1 MKKKAIHVG
10 VLAAIFIIAVV
21 VFEYMTTRG
30 NDDMMEDLGNA
41 VLPRVY
47 FTVDGYG
54 VNALNAYSEEMD
66 ITTMRDSVTP
76 ISGKKLTMNLEADE
90 TKVTAVDYAVY
101 TLDGKKKL
109 SEDKISKVKDQ
120 MDLSFDQNLL
130 SEERMLVL
138 TLHADGKSV
147 YYYTRIVNPTDF
159 NLTDC
164 LDYVYNFHE
173 NALKKVENAGVGA
186 ALEQDDEDANS
197 TFSHVTIHSSYDQV
211 TWGNLAPQVTGGER
225 WKITETNSSY
235 TSVLLE
241 YDVSCTGEE
250 NETDMY
256 TVREFFRVRKNNGQ
270 MYLLNYDRTMEQ
282 IFDGSKNVLSEK
294 GILLGITLLSWF
306 FTSVIHGNKKIVIY
320 TLLLLTVGT
329 MLQCIFREEQ
339 VLKNPQYYETHN
351 PAAAL
356 QFQYI
361 LGFVMALVAAFL
373 YLNCKNL
380 SSTKA
385 LKKLNLSS
393 VKVCRIFF
401 YFSLFLSVITLALA
415 KSVGNVRNW
424 ITIGGVSLQTTEF
437 IKFLYVFIAAGLL
450 GTKENPDKENIRAFY
465 IVTFIE
471 VLFLALQSEFG
482 TMLLI
487 LMLFLTFIFLFIPDI
502 RYFIGTVLVM
512 AAGSLG
518 LSVVGMQLTKWKAA
532 GVFLGTNKIAQIFL
546 SNYNKIANRFIYWLH
561 PEKDALGLGYQLLKA
576 KESIVLG
583 GWFGTSSVTE
593 LPVKT
598 SDLVYPALIQRCG
611 MVFALLVFIVFIM
624 MWLEG
629 VQLFVRKQDR
639 YHRAV
644 GAGFVFMLFDQTL
657 IIIAGSTGLCPL
669 TGITLPFISS
679 GGSSLMISFMIVG
692 LIVAVSS
699 NVKWKGTLED
709 EEEQD
714 KFFKEN
720 AVTAKCHTY
729 LRHLND
735 HFPRKSFRVAAGR
748 VRRSG
753 QKEESGEGKG
763 V

>member
-1 MKKKAIHVG
+1 MSRHDTGTKSFSFERVLWEIQRAFYSFKNSP
-10 VLAAIFIIAVV
+10 VLALLLMQAAAFIFVQAKGAGKI
-21 VFEYMTTRG
+21 YL
-30 NDDMMEDLGNA
+30 DM
-41 VLPRVY
+41 
-47 FTVDGYG
+47 
-54 VNALNAYSEEMD
+54 
-66 ITTMRDSVTP
+66 I
-76 ISGKKLTMNLEADE
+76 
-90 TKVTAVDYAVY
+90 
-101 TLDGKKKL
+101 
-109 SEDKISKVKDQ
+109 
-120 MDLSFDQNLL
+120 
-130 SEERMLVL
+130 
-138 TLHADGKSV
+138 
-147 YYYTRIVNPTDF
+147 
-159 NLTDC
+159 
-164 LDYVYNFHE
+164 
-173 NALKKVENAGVGA
+173 
-186 ALEQDDEDANS
+186 
-197 TFSHVTIHSSYDQV
+197 
-211 TWGNLAPQVTGGER
+211 
-225 WKITETNSSY
+225 
-235 TSVLLE
+235 
-241 YDVSCTGEE
+241 
-250 NETDMY
+250 
-256 TVREFFRVRKNNGQ
+256 
-270 MYLLNYDRTMEQ
+270 
-282 IFDGSKNVLSEK
+282 

-351 PAAAL
+351 PAASL

-361 LGFVMALVAAFL
+361 LGFIMALVAAFL

-401 YFSLFLSVITLALA
+401 YFSLFLSVITLVLA

-437 IKFLYVFIAAGLL
+437 IKFLYIFIAAGLL

-518 LSVVGMQLTKWKAA
+518 LSVIGMQLTKWKAA

-644 GAGFVFMLFDQTL
+644 GAGFAFMLFDQTL

-729 LRHLND
+729 LHHLND
-735 HFPRKSFRVAAGR
+735 HFPRKSFRAAAGR